1 MEMGRVLVLLTILLL
16 VVAIYTTRTTPKA
29 KDIGEIPDISKKYK
43 IKPGHKVEPVIFEP
57 QKKIRLSRSTY
68 KVNSYIDFKPYKE
81 TFKQFGRYMV
91 RFLKD
96 IHDPHYVGNLYN
108 INRPK
113 GSPPVQLGQSD
124 KHHFGTFA
132 CKQATYKCRI
142 QNQYTQLRKEAFK
155 LNSMYRSTH
164 EKFLR
169 AVDHMEFHPTL
180 GRPKEKPEVRLKRQ
194 IHGWSRRTQMLNQI
208 KKMNREDVEMIK
220 ELDEWLSMQYN
231 QTGGPGRNK
240 RFGLATWVLGWG
252 LYRTYST
259 IRHIKDNIR
268 TLQEQNL
275 LQQDQIIELSHYLN
289 ITYGHVT
296 SNRYAIT
303 NLQVRMAEIDKTL
316 MATLSDI
323 KFLKYTVAIVNDI
336 RINLAKLTL
345 GIMSLEQNVNA
356 VYKYLRVLSTRQVN
370 PLIIPPHTLRKVL
383 AKVKEDM
390 NRNPRLKL
398 PEDPNLNIWNYYT
411 IMKITPIVM
420 DDFLLILLTI
430 PLTDQ
435 SLDMDLYKI

>member
-1 MEMGRVLVLLTILLL
+1 MEVGRVLVLLTILLP
-16 VVAIYTTRTTPKA
+16 VVAMYTTRTTPKA

-68 KVNSYIDFKPYKE
+68 KVYSYIDFKPYKE
-81 TFKQFGRYMV
+81 TFKQFGYHIV
-91 RFLKD
+91 RFLKG

-124 KHHFGTFA
+124 KHHFGAFA

-169 AVDHMEFHPTL
+169 AIDHMEFHPTL

-194 IHGWSRRTQMLNQI
+194 IQGRSRQIQTMNQI
-208 KKMNREDVEMIK
+208 KKMTREDVEMIK
-220 ELDEWLSMQYN
+220 EIDKWLSMQYS
-231 QTGGPGRNK
+231 QTSSPGRDK
-240 RFGLATWVLGWG
+240 RFGLATWVFGWG

-259 IRHIKDNIR
+259 IRHIKDNTR

-289 ITYGHVT
+289 ITYGHVS

-303 NLQVRMAEIDKTL
+303 NLQVRMAEINKTL
-316 MATLSDI
+316 IATLSDI
-323 KFLKYTVAIVNDI
+323 KF
-336 RINLAKLTL
+336 
-345 GIMSLEQNVNA
+345 
-356 VYKYLRVLSTRQVN
+356 
-370 PLIIPPHTLRKVL
+370 
-383 AKVKEDM
+383 
-390 NRNPRLKL
+390 
-398 PEDPNLNIWNYYT
+398 
-411 IMKITPIVM
+411 
-420 DDFLLILLTI
+420 
-430 PLTDQ
+430 
-435 SLDMDLYKI
+435 